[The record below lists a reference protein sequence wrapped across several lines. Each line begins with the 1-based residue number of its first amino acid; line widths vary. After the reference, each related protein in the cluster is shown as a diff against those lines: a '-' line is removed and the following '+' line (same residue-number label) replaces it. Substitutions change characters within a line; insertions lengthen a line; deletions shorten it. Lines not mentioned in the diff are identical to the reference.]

1 MVKLLKIVK
10 VSFFFYAFFMDR
22 TIKVIGEKEEKARI
36 LLVPIEKA
44 GREKAYSNYDVST
57 PLYNGIFFVHMKNK
71 RKLGSFIFQERIII
85 LSEELLDYP
94 FSTLTNVFIHECG
107 HAVDFFLN
115 GCTTGHSSFF
125 REICLTLGID
135 PGFEKARVKKDLLN
149 KEKAKSKV
157 EKLLRMT
164 ESSFENEAMIAL
176 NKARE
181 LIEKERL
188 NSSNDAKEE
197 KIYYVDAYNALRIPT
212 YITYIAHIVSDNT
225 ATFFIKDCKRDYNSL
240 TFYGTVEQCEN
251 VLYLFDYLTQ
261 ILDDEVKRQ
270 RKNGVRITKDS
281 FMVGAYQALKKR
293 SESSNNTAI
302 VKSIKEETKEKALR
316 IVFKNTHLSSSKR
329 RIHID
334 PNSYKRGSNFASTL
348 DLNKNKQKKLK

>member
-1 MVKLLKIVK
+1 
-10 VSFFFYAFFMDR
+10 MDER
-22 TIKVIGEKEEKARI
+22 TIKVIGEKEERI
-36 LLVPIEKA
+36 RWKLRATEREIEEILAQKYQIYIPLCSGYFFA
-44 GREKAYSNYDVST
+44 HFSSDDSLGEYSPELDT
-57 PLYNGIFFVHMKNK
+57 
-71 RKLGSFIFQERIII
+71 II
-85 LSEELLDYP
+85 LSEKLLDYP
-94 FSTLTNVFIHECG
+94 FSTLRNVFIHEYA

-115 GCTTGHSSFF
+115 CESSSGHSPFF

-135 PGFEKARVKKDLLN
+135 PGFEKARVKKDLIS
-149 KEKAKSKV
+149 KEKAKNKV

-181 LIEKERL
+181 LIQKERL
-188 NSSNDAKEE
+188 DNSENIKEE
-197 KIYYVDAYNALRIPT
+197 KIYYVDAYSALRIPT

-225 ATFFIKDCKRDYNSL
+225 ATFFIKDCRSDCSSL

-281 FMVGAYQALKKR
+281 FMIGAYQALKKR
-293 SESSNNTAI
+293 SESSNSTDL
-302 VKSIKEETKEKALR
+302 VRSIKEETREKALR
-316 IVFKNTHLSSSKR
+316 IAFKNTHLSKSKSR
-329 RIHID
+329 VHID
-334 PNSYKRGSNFASTL
+334 ANSYNSGSSFASKL
-348 DLNKNKQKKLK
+348 DLNKEKQKKLK